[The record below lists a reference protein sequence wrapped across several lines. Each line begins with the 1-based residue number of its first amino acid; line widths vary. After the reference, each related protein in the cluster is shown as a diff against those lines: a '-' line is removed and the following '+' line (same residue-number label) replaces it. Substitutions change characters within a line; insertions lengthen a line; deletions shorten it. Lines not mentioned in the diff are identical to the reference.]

1 MFTHHIF
8 IVYPFGF
15 QYYCVHKLS
24 RALFSALT
32 STLQVS
38 APTMEN
44 GGEPS
49 NKKSR
54 LQEEPMA
61 AVKQERLEM
70 KESQGGA
77 GALATVE
84 EAMQVPW
91 VAAEVNPL
99 FYLCFACQLPLR
111 PPVHQVMHA

>member
-1 MFTHHIF
+1 MD
-8 IVYPFGF
+8 
-15 QYYCVHKLS
+15 
-24 RALFSALT
+24 
-32 STLQVS
+32 
-38 APTMEN
+38 N

-54 LQEEPMA
+54 LQEETME
-61 AVKQERLEM
+61 VKQERLERR
-70 KESQGGA
+70 KSQGGE
-77 GALATVE
+77 GALLAVE